1 MKSPEE
7 TNAILVPV
15 DFTEITSNS
24 INHAIE
30 LAKLFK
36 KPIQLLHI
44 VSKGIF
50 ESESKVELEEE
61 EALAK
66 LSNLADDIFERSGIE
81 ATSMVR
87 RGNIFDTIGEVAKEL
102 SSTIA
107 VMGTHGVHGLQRIVG
122 SNAIRVIYSAGD
134 VPFFVVQQRPVPE
147 TGYKKVVLPFSF
159 TVESRQKL
167 AWAIHLNKIFNCKF
181 HLLIESEEDEFISQK
196 IKNNQVFA
204 EKYLKAHDCNYEIS
218 YAPAKTP
225 FYKDIIHYSVS
236 INADLILLMTKEES
250 NWTEYFSGPE
260 EQNVIAN
267 QAQIPVFCINP
278 VDNMQILGSAM
289 FQ

>member
-1 MKSPEE
+1 MKSQEE
-7 TNAILVPV
+7 TKAILVPV
-15 DFTEITSNS
+15 DFTAITPNA

-30 LAKLFK
+30 LAKLFN

-44 VSKGIF
+44 VSKGMF
-50 ESESKVELEEE
+50 ESESKVEIEEE

-66 LSNLADDIFERSGIE
+66 LSNLAEEIFERSGIE
-81 ATSMVR
+81 VFSMVR
-87 RGNIFDTIGEVAKEL
+87 RGNIYDTIGEIAKEL
-102 SSTIA
+102 PATIA
-107 VMGTHGVHGLQRIVG
+107 VMGTHGVKGIQKIVG

-134 VPFFVVQQRPVPE
+134 VPFFVVQQRPVPDG
-147 TGYKKVVLPFSF
+147 GYKKVVLPFSF

-167 AWAIHLNKIFNCKF
+167 AWAIHLNKIFKCKF
-181 HLLIESEEDEFISQK
+181 HLLIESENDEFIAQK
-196 IKNNQVFA
+196 LKNNQVFA
-204 EKYLKAHDCNYEIS
+204 EKYLRQHDCDYEIS
-218 YAPAKTP
+218 YAPVNTP
-225 FYKDIIHYSVS
+225 FYKDIIHHSVS

-267 QAQIPVFCINP
+267 PAQIPVFCINP